1 MAVNDNVLPRILQ
14 NKLRENPCLENLP
27 ESQSLNWQTKYYSI
41 RFESAIQFQLIFY
54 SKCIDTHGRLTPY
67 DFNWFGFG
75 HKLVYLIMSEKCM
88 MIGGEARSQYIHCNG
103 LGKPMA
109 EATSAMQCYM
119 KLPSPR
125 VNVKRYH
132 WKHQKRFMQL
142 LLGATSSIASPQCCH
157 NGSNSG
163 DTLSITEY
171 ANRTNMGVRNFR
183 QVLEK

>member
-1 MAVNDNVLPRILQ
+1 
-14 NKLRENPCLENLP
+14 
-27 ESQSLNWQTKYYSI
+27 
-41 RFESAIQFQLIFY
+41 
-54 SKCIDTHGRLTPY
+54 
-67 DFNWFGFG
+67 
-75 HKLVYLIMSEKCM
+75 MSEKCM

-109 EATSAMQCYM
+109 EATSSMLWYM

-125 VNVKRYH
+125 VNVKRRYH
-132 WKHQKRFMQL
+132 WKHKKRLVQL

-163 DTLSITEY
+163 DTLRITEY

-183 QVLEK
+183 QVLEKEYQQCVIISRDKLQIYIE